1 MSGLSRGCRTCC
13 QKQQNKIQPANK
25 KASAN
30 FSGAKRKYEVH
41 IFQQEA
47 SFRRHLCFRVGRP
60 ASPIYIQ
67 QPQRPT
73 RQSPNAFLQL
83 LFSRRENTRC
93 IFFSI
98 QNHCF
103 RLDRPTSPTV
113 NPLFIPVPQPST
125 RQLIPFRRQPAD
137 SLLSYFFTEP
147 NASPRP
153 PAHSFRRQPAN
164 ISRHHSFHTG
174 PTIFNKPTPF
184 LPAWPSDV
192 LHPFQPLF

>member
-25 KASAN
+25 KS
-30 FSGAKRKYEVH
+30 KRE
-41 IFQQEA
+41 F
-47 SFRRHLCFRVGRP
+47 F
-60 ASPIYIQ
+60 
-67 QPQRPT
+67 
-73 RQSPNAFLQL
+73 
-83 LFSRRENTRC
+83 RRENTRC

>member
-1 MSGLSRGCRTCC
+1 MSGLSRECRTCC
-13 QKQQNKIQPANK
+13 RKSRIKFSRQTKKQARIFQA
-25 KASAN
+25 
-30 FSGAKRKYEVH
+30 RKYEVH

-153 PAHSFRRQPAN
+153 PAYSFRRQPAN

>member
-30 FSGAKRKYEVH
+30 FSGAKIRGAH
-41 IFQQEA
+41 FPAGGIFQAA
-47 SFRRHLCFRVGRP
+47 SLFPGWSASISHLHSAAA
-60 ASPIYIQ
+60 ASNPSI
-67 QPQRPT
+67 
-73 RQSPNAFLQL
+73 AKCFLQL

-164 ISRHHSFHTG
+164 TSRHHSFHTG
-174 PTIFNKPTPF
+174 PTILNKPTPF
-184 LPAWPSDV
+184 LPAWPADA
-192 LHPFQPLF
+192 LHPFLPLF